1 MPKEKTEGLNLR
13 QIEVKI
19 EEEDNESESHIG
31 SKKNT

>member
-1 MPKEKTEGLNLR
+1 MNNLR

-19 EEEDNESESHIG
+19 EEDEDESESHID